1 MLAMLASLA
10 MPMTAICVTMRM
22 QVELWPFLVVGKK
35 CYMTFEQAEESLEA
49 AINIKQCPLNS

>member
-22 QVELWPFLVVGKK
+22 QVELWPFLKSNLTSYILK
-35 CYMTFEQAEESLEA
+35 LSNQMFYTY
-49 AINIKQCPLNS
+49 IYIKHKT